1 MFAKWVVIFW
11 LGLWPRRLSS
21 LGHSHSTVTYIRLW
35 SKPAPLYWCVPFLF
49 MSSHISLSL
58 SITQPPCWQSNKKF
72 TNKMRRR
79 AQQRD
84 LAEPITPFTMMRSS
98 EKNLTTLTMRRI
110 RAKRSIRRT
119 FKLDKSIDSVDAA
132 TSRITSSTSATV
144 TKAASIAFQ
153 WIDWL
158 YQDRKWTPSTMSR
171 RTNSRVNSKLKP
183 VFKTRKTT
191 GEVTPMFWTLQWAST
206 PIKSAHSR
214 IRLAQNHSNAGDA
227 TTLCAARRQAG
238 QESMDESPCDC
249 FWVNFARIS
258 FTPVTLVFSSFQGT
272 LNVALPLLG
281 LGLLLESS
289 GSGRAAGASSAQE
302 TKPGVRVGC
311 SLFPFPS
318 IIPGSSNR
326 FSSVSQPFGWQTGVK
341 YGKVLLLL
349 NENKQNQQNK
359 KIVNETWE

>member
-1 MFAKWVVIFW
+1 
-11 LGLWPRRLSS
+11 
-21 LGHSHSTVTYIRLW
+21 
-35 SKPAPLYWCVPFLF
+35 
-49 MSSHISLSL
+49 
-58 SITQPPCWQSNKKF
+58 
-72 TNKMRRR
+72 MRRR

-119 FKLDKSIDSVDAA
+119 FKLDKSIDSEDAA

-144 TKAASIAFQ
+144 TRAASIAFQ

-158 YQDRKWTPSTMSR
+158 YQERKWTPSTMSR
-171 RTNSRVNSKLKP
+171 RINSTVNSKLKP
-183 VFKTRKTT
+183 VFKTRKAT

-206 PIKSAHSR
+206 PIKRAHSR
-214 IRLAQNHSNAGDA
+214 IRLAQNHSNTGDA
-227 TTLCAARRQAG
+227 TIVFAARRQAG

-249 FWVNFARIS
+249 FLVNFARIS

-272 LNVALPLLG
+272 LIVTLPLLGLG

-289 GSGRAAGASSAQE
+289 GSGRAAAGASSAQE
-302 TKPGVRVGC
+302 TKLGVRV

-318 IIPGSSNR
+318 ILPGSSNR
-326 FSSVSQPFGWQTGVK
+326 FSSVSQPFGWQAGVK
-341 YGKVLLLL
+341 YFYCSM
-349 NENKQNQQNK
+349 NTNKINK
-359 KIVNETWE
+359 TSNKWWNME